1 MAQEEIFR
9 LQFPQHFHFIGQK
22 IGVISDPAFS
32 GPGIDCVA
40 QKRVPL
46 LHLHPDTA
54 LCVAGR
60 DFNEAHP
67 LLRGAAALDHL
78 TGAGIPKGMP
88 ALVQVRPGDLVPI
101 GHMVP
106 VEMGE
111 YPIGHPVKGAEIRI
125 LDQNGAEVP
134 AGETGEIC
142 IYGGGVS
149 LGYIGDHAEEN
160 KAFAVLSD
168 GSAMYRSGDLGYLL
182 PNGDIAFLHRKDT
195 QIMIYGKRVEV
206 AEVESRLYQCKN
218 VQQAVVRAF
227 TDEDGLSYM
236 TAYVVPANQDMR
248 VSAVRKE
255 LLENLTSFMIP
266 EFIVKMPQI
275 PLNTNGKPDVS
286 RLPVVMKAGN
296 F

>member
-1 MAQEEIFR
+1 
-9 LQFPQHFHFIGQK
+9 
-22 IGVISDPAFS
+22 
-32 GPGIDCVA
+32 
-40 QKRVPL
+40 
-46 LHLHPDTA
+46 
-54 LCVAGR
+54 
-60 DFNEAHP
+60 
-67 LLRGAAALDHL
+67 
-78 TGAGIPKGMP
+78 
-88 ALVQVRPGDLVPI
+88 
-101 GHMVP
+101 
-106 VEMGE
+106 
-111 YPIGHPVKGAEIRI
+111 
-125 LDQNGAEVP
+125 
-134 AGETGEIC
+134 
-142 IYGGGVS
+142 
-149 LGYIGDHAEEN
+149 
-160 KAFAVLSD
+160 
-168 GSAMYRSGDLGYLL
+168 MYRSGDLGYLL

-286 RLPVVMKAGN
+286 RLPVVMKAGS